1 MVEKRGNIIGNCILF
16 DGGLFS
22 SVVVFNF
29 NEDII

>member
-1 MVEKRGNIIGNCILF
+1 MVGKRGNKIDKLLLF

-22 SVVVFNF
+22 SIVVFNI

>member
-1 MVEKRGNIIGNCILF
+1 MIGKRDNIIGNSILF

-22 SVVVFNF
+22 SIVVFII

>member
-1 MVEKRGNIIGNCILF
+1 MIGERDNIIGNLLLL

-22 SVVVFNF
+22 SIVVFNF

>member
-1 MVEKRGNIIGNCILF
+1 MIGKRGNKIGKLLLL

-22 SVVVFNF
+22 SIVVFNF